1 MRKPIFGAELNLSRQ
16 KYDIMVHGR
25 GNGTRQ
31 GRVIIVT
38 SHAQANFPAAGEA
51 SLDRQLGELES
62 AKAGLSRE
70 LGLSRAANKFLSSV
84 LDTVDA
90 LVVVVDATGQ
100 IVRLNQAFRQALTA
114 PGQQMDGK
122 YLWDMVLL
130 PDDVLTVQTIIGRL
144 QAKQCRTASANFWL
158 TKSGNLRLISW
169 SFTALH
175 GAGDE
180 TDHIVGVGLD
190 VTEREQAEENLRV
203 SKERYQ
209 VLFNSV
215 NDAVFV
221 YSLAKGEQPSR
232 LIEVNE
238 VACQRLGYSREELLR
253 LPPSAVEQPANAAQ
267 VPLIDHKLRQQR
279 HALFEAVHRT
289 KAGTEIPVEV
299 NAHLF
304 SLYGQTTVLSVARD
318 ITERKELEEKL
329 RFITMHDSL
338 TGLYNRAYF
347 DEEVRR
353 LEAARELKVGVIGCD
368 VDGLKLI
375 NDSMGHQAGDAL
387 LRAAGTSI
395 ASAVREGDF
404 VARVGGDE
412 FVVLLHN
419 VDYQGVKKVM
429 ERIRAAIARQNKLE
443 PRLPLSISLGC
454 AVATEETQDIHQL
467 LKEADDHMY
476 REKLHHSKSARSMLV
491 HGLKKALEAR
501 DFITDGHGERLID
514 LIDKLGQALG
524 LEERDLVE
532 LRLLAQFHDFGK
544 VGVPDRILFKPG
556 RLTEEEY
563 AEMQRHS
570 EIGHRIA
577 QSVPDLCP
585 IADRILKHHE
595 WWNGQGY
602 PLGLRGEEIPLEC
615 RILSIADAFD
625 AMTSDRPYRKAI
637 PAADALQ
644 ELLRFKGK
652 QFDPVLVDKFTAL
665 MGQ

>member
-1 MRKPIFGAELNLSRQ
+1 MS
-16 KYDIMVHGR
+16 
-25 GNGTRQ
+25 
-31 GRVIIVT
+31 
-38 SHAQANFPAAGEA
+38 SHEQAKRHSDEDAGPH
-51 SLDRQLGELES
+51 RQLNELAA

-70 LGLSRAANKFLSSV
+70 LDLSRTANKFLSSV

-90 LVVVVDATGQ
+90 LVVVVDATGR
-100 IVRLNQAFRQALTA
+100 IVRLNQAFRQALSS
-114 PGQQMDGK
+114 PGQKMNGR
-122 YLWDMVLL
+122 YLWDMLLL

-144 QAKQCRTASANFWL
+144 QAGQCRTASANFWL

-169 SFTALH
+169 SFTALRA
-175 GAGDE
+175 GAGEENDY
-180 TDHIVGVGLD
+180 IVGVGLD
-190 VTEREQAEENLRV
+190 VTEREQAEEDLRI

-221 YSLAKGEQPSR
+221 YSLAKDEQRSR

-238 VACQRLGYSREELLR
+238 VACQRLGYSREELLK
-253 LPPSAVEQPANAAQ
+253 LSPSDIEQPVIVAQ
-267 VPLIDHKLRQQR
+267 VPLIDHKLRQQK

-289 KAGTEIPVEV
+289 KTGVEIPVEV

-304 SLYGQTTVLSVARD
+304 SLYGQPTVLSVARD

-353 LEAARELKVGVIGCD
+353 LEAARELRVGVVGCD

-387 LRAAGTSI
+387 LRAAGTAI

-412 FVVLLHN
+412 FVVLLYN
-419 VDYQGVKKVM
+419 IDFNGVKKVM
-429 ERIRAAIARQNKLE
+429 DRIRAAIAKQNSLE
-443 PRLPLSISLGC
+443 PGLPLSISLGC
-454 AVATEETQDIHQL
+454 AVNTEETKDIHQL

-501 DFITDGHGERLID
+501 DFITDGHGERLIE
-514 LIDKLGQALG
+514 LIDKLGRALG
-524 LEERDLVE
+524 LEERDMAE

-563 AEMQRHS
+563 AVMQRHS

-602 PLGLRGEEIPLEC
+602 PLGLAGEDIPLEC
-615 RILSIADAFD
+615 RILSIADAYD
-625 AMTSDRPYRKAI
+625 AMTSDRPYRKAM
-637 PAADALQ
+637 PPEEALK
-644 ELLRFKGK
+644 ELQRFKGR
-652 QFDPVLVDKFTAL
+652 QFDPLLVDRFINVLK
-665 MGQ
+665 Q

>member
-1 MRKPIFGAELNLSRQ
+1 MSSEYAKRSSGDDAALHREVAEL
-16 KYDIMVHGR
+16 
-25 GNGTRQ
+25 
-31 GRVIIVT
+31 
-38 SHAQANFPAAGEA
+38 A
-51 SLDRQLGELES
+51 S
-62 AKAGLSRE
+62 AKASLSKE
-70 LGLSRAANKFLSSV
+70 LDFSRTANKFLSSV

-90 LVVVVDATGQ
+90 LVVVVDASGR
-100 IVRLNQAFRQALTA
+100 IVRLNQAFRQALSA
-114 PGQQMDGK
+114 PGQKMDGR
-122 YLWDMVLL
+122 YLWEMLLL
-130 PDDVLTVQTIIGRL
+130 PDDVLAIQTIIGRL
-144 QAKQCRTASANFWL
+144 QAKQCRTASASFWL

-169 SFTALH
+169 SFTVLH
-175 GAGDE
+175 GSGDE
-180 TDHIVGVGLD
+180 GDYIVGVGLD
-190 VTEREQAEENLRV
+190 VTEREQAEENLRIN
-203 SKERYQ
+203 KERYQ

-221 YSLAKGEQPSR
+221 YSLAKGDQRSR

-238 VACQRLGYSREELLR
+238 VACERLGYRREELIKL
-253 LPPSAVEQPANAAQ
+253 SPADIERPLITAQ
-267 VPLIDHKLRQQR
+267 IPLIDHKLRQQK
-279 HALFEAVHRT
+279 HALFEAVHLT
-289 KAGTEIPVEV
+289 KTGEEIPVEV

-304 SLYGQTTVLSVARD
+304 SLYGQPTVLSVARD

-353 LEAARELKVGVIGCD
+353 LEAARELKVGIVGCD

-387 LRAAGTSI
+387 LRAAAAAI

-412 FVVLLHN
+412 FVVLLYN
-419 VDYQGVKKVM
+419 IDATGVKRVM
-429 ERIRAAIARQNKLE
+429 DRIRAAIAKQNGAE
-443 PRLPLSISLGC
+443 PGLPLSISLGC
-454 AVATEETQDIHQL
+454 AVATEDTKDIHQL

-501 DFITDGHGERLID
+501 DFITDGHGERLMD
-514 LIDKLGQALG
+514 LIDKLGRTIG
-524 LEERDLVE
+524 LDERDMAE

-595 WWNGQGY
+595 WWNGQGC
-602 PLGLRGEEIPLEC
+602 PLGLAGEDIPLEC
-615 RILSIADAFD
+615 RILSIADAYD
-625 AMTSDRPYRKAI
+625 AMTSDRPYRKAM
-637 PAADALQ
+637 PPEDALK
-644 ELLRFKGK
+644 ELQRFKGR
-652 QFDPVLVDKFTAL
+652 QFDPLLVDKFINVL
-665 MGQ
+665 NQ

>member
-1 MRKPIFGAELNLSRQ
+1 MS
-16 KYDIMVHGR
+16 
-25 GNGTRQ
+25 
-31 GRVIIVT
+31 
-38 SHAQANFPAAGEA
+38 SHDHAKRRPDEDAP
-51 SLDRQLGELES
+51 LHRQLADMAS
-62 AKAGLSRE
+62 AKAGLSKE
-70 LGLSRAANKFLSSV
+70 LELSRTANKFLSSV

-90 LVVVVDATGQ
+90 LVVVVDSTGR
-100 IVRLNQAFRQALTA
+100 IVRLNQAFRQALSA
-114 PGQQMDGK
+114 PGQQLDGR
-122 YLWDMVLL
+122 YLWDMLLL
-130 PDDVLTVQTIIGRL
+130 PDDVLTVQTIMGKL
-144 QAKQCRTASANFWL
+144 QARQCRTASASFWL
-158 TKSGNLRLISW
+158 TKSGHLRLVSW
-169 SFTALH
+169 SFTALR
-175 GAGDE
+175 GAGEEGDY
-180 TDHIVGVGLD
+180 IVGVGLD
-190 VTEREQAEENLRV
+190 VTEREQAEENLRI

-221 YSLAKGEQPSR
+221 YSLAKGDEPSR

-253 LPPSAVEQPANAAQ
+253 LSPADIEQPVIAAQ
-267 VPLIDHKLRQQR
+267 VPLIDHKLRQQK

-289 KAGTEIPVEV
+289 RTGAEIPVEV

-304 SLYGQTTVLSVARD
+304 SLYGQATVLSVARD
-318 ITERKELEEKL
+318 ITERKVLEEKL

-353 LEAARELKVGVIGCD
+353 LEAARELRVGIVGCD

-375 NDSMGHQAGDAL
+375 NDSMGHQAGDEL
-387 LRAAGTSI
+387 LRAAGTAI

-412 FVVLLHN
+412 FVVLLYN
-419 VDYQGVKKVM
+419 IDSPGVKKVM
-429 ERIRAAIARQNKLE
+429 DRIRTAIAKQNKQA
-443 PRLPLSISLGC
+443 PGLPLSISLGC
-454 AVATEETQDIHQL
+454 AVATEETKDIHQL

-501 DFITDGHGERLID
+501 DFITDGHGERLIE
-514 LIDKLGQALG
+514 LIDRLGLALG
-524 LEERDLVE
+524 LEERDMAE

-602 PLGLRGEEIPLEC
+602 PLGLVGEDIPLEC
-615 RILSIADAFD
+615 RILSIADAYD
-625 AMTSDRPYRKAI
+625 AMTSDRPYRKAMA
-637 PAADALQ
+637 PEEALK
-644 ELLRFKGK
+644 ELERFKGR
-652 QFDPVLVDKFTAL
+652 QFDPMLVDKFVNVL
-665 MGQ
+665 KQ

>member
-1 MRKPIFGAELNLSRQ
+1 MSIHE
-16 KYDIMVHGR
+16 HGKR
-25 GNGTRQ
+25 
-31 GRVIIVT
+31 
-38 SHAQANFPAAGEA
+38 HPDEEAA
-51 SLDRQLGELES
+51 LHRQLTELAS

-70 LGLSRAANKFLSSV
+70 LDLSRTANKFLSSV

-90 LVVVVDATGQ
+90 LVVVVDATGR
-100 IVRLNQAFRQALTA
+100 IVRLNQAFRQALSA
-114 PGQQMDGK
+114 PGQKMDGR
-122 YLWDMVLL
+122 YLWDMLLL

-144 QAKQCRTASANFWL
+144 QAQQCRTASANFWL
-158 TKSGNLRLISW
+158 TKSGHLRLVSW
-169 SFTALH
+169 SFTVLR
-175 GAGDE
+175 GGGEEGDY
-180 TDHIVGVGLD
+180 IVGVGLD
-190 VTEREQAEENLRV
+190 VTEREQAEEDLRI
-203 SKERYQ
+203 SKERYH

-253 LPPSAVEQPANAAQ
+253 LSPADVEQPVIPAQ
-267 VPLIDHKLRQQR
+267 VPLIDHKLRQQK
-279 HALFEAVHRT
+279 HALFEAVHQT
-289 KAGTEIPVEV
+289 KTGAEIPVEV

-318 ITERKELEEKL
+318 ITERKDLEEKL

-353 LEAARELKVGVIGCD
+353 LEAARELRVGVVGCD

-375 NDSMGHQAGDAL
+375 NDSMGHQAGDEL
-387 LRAAGTSI
+387 LRAAGTAI

-412 FVVLLHN
+412 FVVLLYN
-419 VDYQGVKKVM
+419 IDSQGVKKVM
-429 ERIRAAIARQNKLE
+429 DRIRAAIIRQNELE
-443 PRLPLSISLGC
+443 PGLPLSISLGC
-454 AVATEETQDIHQL
+454 AVATEDTKDIHQL

-514 LIDKLGQALG
+514 LIDKLGLALG
-524 LEERDLVE
+524 LEERDMAE

-602 PLGLRGEEIPLEC
+602 PLGLTGEDIPLEC
-615 RILSIADAFD
+615 RILSIADAYD
-625 AMTSDRPYRKAI
+625 AMTSDRPYRKAM
-637 PAADALQ
+637 PPEEALK
-644 ELLRFKGK
+644 ELERFKGR
-652 QFDPVLVDKFTAL
+652 QFDPLLVDRFINVL
-665 MGQ
+665 RQ

>member
-1 MRKPIFGAELNLSRQ
+1 MS
-16 KYDIMVHGR
+16 
-25 GNGTRQ
+25 
-31 GRVIIVT
+31 
-38 SHAQANFPAAGEA
+38 SHEHAKRHPDEDAA
-51 SLDRQLGELES
+51 LHRQLTELAS
-62 AKAGLSRE
+62 AKAGLSKE
-70 LGLSRAANKFLSSV
+70 LDLSRTANKFLSSV

-90 LVVVVDATGQ
+90 LVVVVDSTGR
-100 IVRLNQAFRQALTA
+100 IVRLNQAFRQALSA
-114 PGQQMDGK
+114 PGQKMDGR
-122 YLWDMVLL
+122 YLWDMLLL
-130 PDDVLTVQTIIGRL
+130 PDDVLTVQTIIGKL
-144 QAKQCRTASANFWL
+144 QAGQCRTASANFWL
-158 TKSGNLRLISW
+158 TKSGHLRLVCW
-169 SFTALH
+169 SFTVLR
-175 GAGDE
+175 GVGEEGDY
-180 TDHIVGVGLD
+180 IVGVGLD
-190 VTEREQAEENLRV
+190 VTEREQAEENLRI

-221 YSLAKGEQPSR
+221 YSLAKGEEPCR

-253 LPPSAVEQPANAAQ
+253 LSPAAIEQPVIAAQ
-267 VPLIDHKLRQQR
+267 VPLIDHKLRQQK

-289 KAGTEIPVEV
+289 KAGAEIPVEV

-353 LEAARELKVGVIGCD
+353 LEAARELRVGVVGCD

-375 NDSMGHQAGDAL
+375 NDSMGHQAGDVL
-387 LRAAGTSI
+387 LRAAGTAI

-412 FVVLLHN
+412 FVVLLYN
-419 VDYQGVKKVM
+419 VDSQGVKKVM
-429 ERIRAAIARQNKLE
+429 DRIRAAIAKQNKLE
-443 PRLPLSISLGC
+443 PGLPLSISLGC
-454 AVATEETQDIHQL
+454 AVTTEDTTDIHQL
-467 LKEADDHMY
+467 LKEADDNMY

-501 DFITDGHGERLID
+501 DFITDGHGERLIG
-514 LIDKLGQALG
+514 LIDKLGLALG
-524 LEERDLVE
+524 LEERDMAE

-556 RLTEEEY
+556 MLTEEEY
-563 AEMQRHS
+563 VEMQRHS

-602 PLGLRGEEIPLEC
+602 PLGLVGEDIPLEC
-615 RILSIADAFD
+615 RILSIADAYD
-625 AMTSDRPYRKAI
+625 AMTSDRPYRKAM
-637 PAADALQ
+637 PPEEALK
-644 ELLRFKGK
+644 ELERFKGR
-652 QFDPVLVDKFTAL
+652 QFDPMLVDSFVNAL
-665 MGQ
+665 KQ

>member
-1 MRKPIFGAELNLSRQ
+1 MSSHEHAKRLPDEDAALQRQLAEL
-16 KYDIMVHGR
+16 
-25 GNGTRQ
+25 
-31 GRVIIVT
+31 
-38 SHAQANFPAAGEA
+38 A
-51 SLDRQLGELES
+51 S
-62 AKAGLSRE
+62 AKAGLGKE
-70 LGLSRAANKFLSSV
+70 LELSRAANKFLSSV

-90 LVVVVDATGQ
+90 LVVVVDSSGR
-100 IVRLNQAFRQALTA
+100 IVRLNQAFRQALSA
-114 PGQQMDGK
+114 PGQKMDGR
-122 YLWDMVLL
+122 YLWDMLLL
-130 PDDVLTVQTIIGRL
+130 PDDVLTVQTIIGKL
-144 QAKQCRTASANFWL
+144 QAQECRTASANFWL
-158 TKSGNLRLISW
+158 TKNDHLRLVSW
-169 SFTALH
+169 SFTVLR
-175 GAGDE
+175 GVGEEGDY
-180 TDHIVGVGLD
+180 IVGVGLD
-190 VTEREQAEENLRV
+190 VTEREQAEEDLRI

-221 YSLAKGEQPSR
+221 YSLAKGEEPSR

-238 VACQRLGYSREELLR
+238 VACLRLGYSREELLR
-253 LPPSAVEQPANAAQ
+253 LSPADIEQPVIAAQ
-267 VPLIDHKLRQQR
+267 LPLIDHKLRQQK

-289 KAGTEIPVEV
+289 KAGAEIPVEV

-304 SLYGQTTVLSVARD
+304 SLYGQTTILSVARD
-318 ITERKELEEKL
+318 ITERKEMEEKL

-353 LEAARELKVGVIGCD
+353 LEAVRELRVGVVGCD

-375 NDSMGHQAGDAL
+375 NDSMGHQAGDVL
-387 LRAAGTSI
+387 LRAAGTAI

-412 FVVLLHN
+412 FVVLLYN
-419 VDYQGVKKVM
+419 IDFQGVKKVM
-429 ERIRAAIARQNKLE
+429 DRIRAAIARQNKLE
-443 PRLPLSISLGC
+443 PGLPLSISLGC
-454 AVATEETQDIHQL
+454 AVATEETKDIHQL
-467 LKEADDHMY
+467 LKEADDNMY

-514 LIDKLGQALG
+514 LIDKLGLALG
-524 LEERDLVE
+524 LEERDMAE

-602 PLGLRGEEIPLEC
+602 PLGLVGDDIPLEC
-615 RILSIADAFD
+615 RILSIADAYD
-625 AMTSDRPYRKAI
+625 AMTSDRPYRKAMSSEE
-637 PAADALQ
+637 ALK
-644 ELLRFKGK
+644 ELERFKGR
-652 QFDPVLVDKFTAL
+652 QFDPMLVDKFVKVL
-665 MGQ
+665 KQ

>member
-1 MRKPIFGAELNLSRQ
+1 MSSHEHAKRHPDEDGALHRQLAEL
-16 KYDIMVHGR
+16 
-25 GNGTRQ
+25 
-31 GRVIIVT
+31 
-38 SHAQANFPAAGEA
+38 A
-51 SLDRQLGELES
+51 S
-62 AKAGLSRE
+62 AKAGLNRE
-70 LGLSRAANKFLSSV
+70 LDLSRAANKFLSSV

-90 LVVVVDATGQ
+90 LVVVVDSTGR
-100 IVRLNQAFRQALTA
+100 IVRLNQAFRQALSA
-114 PGQQMDGK
+114 PGQKMDGR
-122 YLWDMVLL
+122 YLWDMLLL
-130 PDDVLTVQTIIGRL
+130 PDDVLTVQTIIGKL
-144 QAKQCRTASANFWL
+144 QAQECRTASANFWL
-158 TKSGNLRLISW
+158 TKSGHLRLVAW
-169 SFTALH
+169 SFTVLR
-175 GAGDE
+175 GVGEEGDY
-180 TDHIVGVGLD
+180 IVGVGLD
-190 VTEREQAEENLRV
+190 VTEREQAEEDLRI

-221 YSLAKGEQPSR
+221 YSLAKGEEPSR

-238 VACQRLGYSREELLR
+238 VACLRLGYSREELLR
-253 LPPSAVEQPANAAQ
+253 LSPADIEQPVIAAQ
-267 VPLIDHKLRQQR
+267 LPLIDHKLRQQK

-289 KAGTEIPVEV
+289 KAGAEIPVEV

-353 LEAARELKVGVIGCD
+353 LEAARELRVGVVGCD

-387 LRAAGTSI
+387 LRAAGTAI

-412 FVVLLHN
+412 FVVLLYN
-419 VDYQGVKKVM
+419 IDFQGVKKVM
-429 ERIRAAIARQNKLE
+429 DRIRAAIARQNKLE
-443 PRLPLSISLGC
+443 PGLPLSISLGC
-454 AVATEETQDIHQL
+454 AVTSAETKDIHQL
-467 LKEADDHMY
+467 LKEADDNMY

-501 DFITDGHGERLID
+501 DFITDGHGERLIV
-514 LIDKLGQALG
+514 LIDKLGLALG
-524 LEERDLVE
+524 LEERDMAE

-556 RLTEEEY
+556 KLTEEEY
-563 AEMQRHS
+563 VEMQRHS

-602 PLGLRGEEIPLEC
+602 PLGLVGEDIPLEC
-615 RILSIADAFD
+615 RILSIADAYD

-637 PAADALQ
+637 PPAEALK
-644 ELLRFKGK
+644 ELERFKGR
-652 QFDPVLVDKFTAL
+652 QFDPMLVDRFVNVLK
-665 MGQ
+665 Q